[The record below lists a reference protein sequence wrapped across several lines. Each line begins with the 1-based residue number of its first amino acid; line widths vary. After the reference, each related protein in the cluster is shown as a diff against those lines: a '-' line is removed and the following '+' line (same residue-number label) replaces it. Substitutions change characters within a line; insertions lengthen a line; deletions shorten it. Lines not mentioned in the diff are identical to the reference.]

1 MLQAYLK
8 IGSPFSDYDLDSYD
22 NIVRNQ
28 FLFATTTGVT
38 KIISKSN
45 LQMIIDITS
54 NNNKYN
60 IIIKSLDKQ
69 LYMTTKYNMQ
79 ANPKVTMLF
88 NTAIGLIM

>member
-8 IGSPFSDYDLDSYD
+8 ISSPFSDYDLDSYD

-54 NNNKYN
+54 NNNNKYN
-60 IIIKSLDKQ
+60 IL
-69 LYMTTKYNMQ
+69 LN
-79 ANPKVTMLF
+79 L
-88 NTAIGLIM
+88 